1 MFEDLKI
8 KTLHSEKRILNIIRF
23 GAIILI
29 LIFSC
34 LITYI
39 LIDKKNKELKNGI
52 DSIQNE
58 YLEKNKVNIKYEY

>member
-1 MFEDLKI
+1 MLEDLKNKI
-8 KTLHSEKRILNIIRF
+8 FNSEKKILNIIRF
-23 GAIILI
+23 GAIIPI

-34 LITYI
+34 IITYI

-52 DSIQNE
+52 DSIKNE